1 MGRSASG
8 ISGRLSASILSALAI
23 VAAVAAVA
31 APVALADDAKVLRL
45 ALSDITSLDPQQI
58 TDLYSRRVA
67 DAIFEGLYQFDPIA
81 SPAKVV
87 PNTATAMP
95 EISADGRTWTIRI
108 QPGILFGDDPAFNGK
123 PRELVAAD
131 YVYSITRALDP
142 TLKSGGDP
150 AFTDLI
156 VGARAVIDAAKKTG
170 KVDYDAKIEGLQA
183 TDRYTLQLKLNA
195 VDYTVLERLAYLT
208 TYAVAR
214 EVVDAAGRD
223 IQSRPVGTGPFV
235 LKEWRRASRIVL
247 EANPNYRTIA
257 FPQTGGPELQSLM
270 KSMQGRKL
278 PALSRIE
285 VSIIEEQVPELLAF
299 EQGSL
304 DYVSFGGTI
313 VSRLLDDSGKLRR
326 EHAARGVRHI
336 RFTVPA
342 LIYTYF
348 NQDDPIVGGN
358 APEKIALRRAI
369 AMGFDNAGFIRGLYG
384 GHAVPATQLLPIG
397 VDGHD
402 TKVPLKAL
410 YDPAAARAL
419 LDRYGYR
426 DRDGDGWR
434 ELPDGRPL
442 TLVQSSDTT
451 SLDREAN
458 TLWLASMKAIGLR
471 MIVNTQPFSDLLKAA
486 SAGQLMMFNL
496 GNRSTSPSGYNILQ
510 QLWGKAPQDQNFS
523 RFRNADYDAAFEKF
537 LRTPAGPDRIALA
550 RRMSDIVNTYV
561 PIMIQVYPVGHAFTQ
576 PWLLGYHP
584 SAFGFGW
591 KLIDIDVAK
600 KRGAA
605 K

>member
-8 ISGRLSASILSALAI
+8 ISGRLSALILSALAI
-23 VAAVAAVA
+23 GAAVAAVA

-214 EVVDAAGRD
+214 EVVDAAARD

-419 LDRYGYR
+419 LDRYGYK

-510 QLWGKAPQDQNFS
+510 QLWGKAPQDQNYS